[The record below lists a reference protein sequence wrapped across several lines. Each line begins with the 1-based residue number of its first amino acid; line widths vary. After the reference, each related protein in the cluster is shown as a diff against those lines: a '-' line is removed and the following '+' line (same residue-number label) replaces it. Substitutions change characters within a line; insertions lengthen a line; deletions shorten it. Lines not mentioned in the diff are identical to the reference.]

1 MIFPRTTKAWRK
13 EFFTIGEEF
22 EVWEK
27 KEEDKGNHMGVDCQV
42 GNPFANN
49 SSEQANFVSNYQRQN
64 NPYSNTYNPGWRNH
78 PNFSWS
84 NSQNISKPPP
94 GFQNQQQ
101 EKKLNMEE
109 AMVQFMAKVD
119 ARFQDHDIALKN
131 NENTMRS
138 IERTVG
144 QLATLMS
151 ERSQG
156 SLPSTTEKNP
166 KEQIKAI
173 TLRSG
178 KELNLQEKEK
188 NSEKEGR
195 GIETA
200 ASTPKSATPSPVPSQ
215 TVKNSGNPPGYQRP
229 NGQELPDRVLL
240 CPIEPCFASRDGL
253 KLHFVSGAFWS
264 FFRAL
269 PMGRVSTSNQGQKAK
284 NCPRGLDSNVPWHP
298 ASGGHGFPKG
308 GRPPPL

>member
-1 MIFPRTTKAWRK
+1 
-13 EFFTIGEEF
+13 
-22 EVWEK
+22 
-27 KEEDKGNHMGVDCQV
+27 MGVDCQV

-49 SSEQANFVSNYQRQN
+49 GSEQANFVSNYQLQN

-94 GFQNQQQ
+94 GFQNQQE

-109 AMVQFMAKVD
+109 VMVQFMAKVD

-156 SLPSTTEKNP
+156 SLPNTTENNP
-166 KEQIKAI
+166 KEQVKAI

-195 GIETA
+195 GIEA
-200 ASTPKSATPSPVPSQ
+200 AAPTPKSAVPPPDPSQIVKSSGNSPVSSSHISPY
-215 TVKNSGNPPGYQRP
+215 VPP
-229 NGQELPDRVLL
+229 
-240 CPIEPCFASRDGL
+240 
-253 KLHFVSGAFWS
+253 VSS
-264 FFRAL
+264 
-269 PMGRVSTSNQGQKAK
+269 
-284 NCPRGLDSNVPWHP
+284 PRGFDIFLYHYITCYDFVHLRIFTTANNKIEEQGKTL
-298 ASGGHGFPKG
+298 ASVMAFLKQQGFTG
-308 GRPPPL
+308 